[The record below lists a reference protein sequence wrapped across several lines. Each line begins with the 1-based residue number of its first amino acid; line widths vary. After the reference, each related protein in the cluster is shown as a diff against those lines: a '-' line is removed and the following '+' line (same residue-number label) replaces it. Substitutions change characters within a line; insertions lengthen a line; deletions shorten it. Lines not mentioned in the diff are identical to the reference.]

1 MTGKLLK
8 HFRVKFG
15 AGLIL
20 LLPLFIT
27 VWVLFF
33 IFNLI
38 DNWITPLLM
47 KILRLFEFP
56 FVDSVPTRLLVP
68 VIGFITLIFLIYL
81 LGILASNFIG
91 RKLFSVFEERILKIP
106 FVKGIYG
113 SSKQLLSALSST
125 RRGAF
130 KNVVLF
136 EYPRRGIYSMG
147 LVTTERGFQIP
158 KEGQENM
165 VPIFLPTTPNP
176 TSGLFILVPRSDV
189 IYLDISVEEGIKMI
203 VSGGIVTPD
212 DFSDRIKNKEE

>member
-1 MTGKLLK
+1 MTGKFLK
-8 HFRVKFG
+8 HFRGKFG

-27 VWVLFF
+27 LWVLFF

-56 FVDSVPTRLLVP
+56 FVDSVPTRILVP
-68 VIGFITLIFLIYL
+68 IIGFITLIFLIYL

-91 RKLFSVFEERILKIP
+91 RKLFSVFEDRILKIP

-147 LVTTERGFQIP
+147 LVTTERGFQIH
-158 KEGQENM
+158 KAGVEDM

-176 TSGLFILVPRSDV
+176 TSGLFILVPKSDV

-203 VSGGIVTPD
+203 VSGGIVTPE

>member
-1 MTGKLLK
+1 MTKNFIK
-8 HFRVKFG
+8 HFRGKFG

-27 VWVLFF
+27 FWVLFF

-47 KILRLFEFP
+47 NILVFFEFP
-56 FVDSVPTRLLVP
+56 FVDTVPARFLVP
-68 VIGFITLIFLIYL
+68 IVGFLTLIFLIYI

-91 RKLFSVFEERILKIP
+91 KKLFSLFEERILKIP
-106 FVKGIYG
+106 FIKGIYG

-125 RRGAF
+125 RQGAF
-130 KNVVLF
+130 KSVVLF

-147 LVTTERGFQIP
+147 LVTTEKVFQFRGEKDEDMI
-158 KEGQENM
+158 
-165 VPIFLPTTPNP
+165 PIFLPTTPNP
-176 TSGLFILVPRSDV
+176 TSGLFILVPRRDV
-189 IYLDISVEEGIKMI
+189 IFLNISVEEGVKMI

-212 DFSDRIKNKEE
+212 DFSDKLKKKE